1 MSFHREVEL
10 FRIQNDLSRKAIIVL
25 LSEFIED
32 EGLDDRCE
40 GYMEGADEESLR
52 ERYGSAGGT
61 NPD

>member
-1 MSFHREVEL
+1 MSFYEDCEL
-10 FRIQNDLSRKAIIVL
+10 FRTQNNLSRKAIIIL

-32 EGLDDRCE
+32 EGLDDKCD

-52 ERYGSAGGT
+52 EKYGT